1 MLNLTSRTSTFNDS
15 VTLFELKREPDEP
28 NGHEPEPSESNRMCG
43 SSPLRRKL
51 VRNLAESESEEE
63 QARPPKRSKRV
74 DEPYFPSR
82 LSPKP
87 RSETN
92 SPSRNGSSSRI
103 KTKPSEPKSPRK
115 LKRTSSDSASSAAH
129 PAPPNWR
136 QVYDLIHEM
145 RYTPSGCAWDAAVD
159 TMGCSIAGEGE
170 GEDGEDKNKRFSIL
184 ISLMLSSQT
193 KDVVTHA
200 AISNLRSALR
210 ALGSPGLSAIALAS
224 APPSLVQDSINKVGF
239 WRRKTEYIQKA
250 AVICRDKYDGDI
262 PKTLEELLDL
272 PGVGKKMA
280 YLTLGSAWG
289 LNMGIGVDVHVHRI
303 TNRLGWHN
311 PPTKTPE
318 ETSFP
323 PIPCPPVSINP
334 SGFPIIPLLSYFHL
348 TLFNQR
354 INLESWLPRE
364 LHQTINHLLVGFG
377 QTICSPVK
385 PKCSECSLSSIEG
398 LCPSMQLPSQTTKAA
413 VKAMKKT
420 TNSKSKATTSRSVAV
435 ESKNGNLDSATTTNS
450 TLTLTAAKI
459 DWVEGVAGTSE
470 EHVNK
475 SGNRGKESGKAHPD
489 RSGPAEQGTIVN
501 EKLQEETAVIERNG
515 GPQVKIEI
523 EQS

>member
-1 MLNLTSRTSTFNDS
+1 MSFYLRLHRLKVASSRLFPMLNLTSRTSTFNDS
-15 VTLFELKREPDEP
+15 VTLFELKRELDEP
-28 NGHEPEPSESNRMCG
+28 NGHEPEPNESNRMCG
-43 SSPLRRKL
+43 STPLRRKL

-63 QARPPKRSKRV
+63 EARPLKRTKLV

-82 LSPKP
+82 LSSKP
-87 RSETN
+87 RSGTK
-92 SPSRNGSSSRI
+92 SPSRNGSSSRT

-115 LKRTSSDSASSAAH
+115 LKRISSDSASSAAH
-129 PAPPNWR
+129 SSPPNWR

-210 ALGSPGLSAIALAS
+210 ALGSSGLSAIALAS

-318 ETSFP
+318 ET
-323 PIPCPPVSINP
+323 
-334 SGFPIIPLLSYFHL
+334 
-348 TLFNQR
+348 R

-420 TNSKSKATTSRSVAV
+420 TTSKSKATTLRSVTV
-435 ESKNGNLDSATTTNS
+435 ESKDENLDFATTTNS
-450 TLTLTAAKI
+450 TLTLAAAKI
-459 DWVEGVAGTSE
+459 DWVEGVAGTSG

-475 SGNRGKESGKAHPD
+475 VGDGAKKSGKADPD
-489 RSGPAEQGTIVN
+489 RYGAAEQGATVN
-501 EKLQEETAVIERNG
+501 GKLQEETVVIERNG

>member
-15 VTLFELKREPDEP
+15 VTLFELKRELDEP
-28 NGHEPEPSESNRMCG
+28 NGREPEPNETNRMCG
-43 SSPLRRKL
+43 STPLRRKL

-63 QARPPKRSKRV
+63 EARPLKRTKLV

-82 LSPKP
+82 LSSKP
-87 RSETN
+87 RSGTK
-92 SPSRNGSSSRI
+92 SPSRNGSSSRT

-129 PAPPNWR
+129 PAPSNWR

-210 ALGSPGLSAIALAS
+210 ALGSSGLSAIALAS

-318 ETSFP
+318 ET
-323 PIPCPPVSINP
+323 
-334 SGFPIIPLLSYFHL
+334 
-348 TLFNQR
+348 R

-398 LCPSMQLPSQTTKAA
+398 LCPSRQLPSQTTKAA

-420 TNSKSKATTSRSVAV
+420 TTSKSKATTSRSVTV
-435 ESKNGNLDSATTTNS
+435 ESKDENLDSATTTNS
-450 TLTLTAAKI
+450 TLTLAAAKI
-459 DWVEGVAGTSE
+459 DWAEGVAGTSE
-470 EHVNK
+470 EHANKVGDGDKK
-475 SGNRGKESGKAHPD
+475 SGKTEPD
-489 RSGPAEQGTIVN
+489 RYGAAEQGATVN
-501 EKLQEETAVIERNG
+501 GKLQEETVVIERNG